1 MDKLQ
6 PLDGVLDTHVRE
18 LSALLAS
25 DHVQYVQSC
34 HEVFLQTFFPL
45 TDAEIRALEA
55 NGNSAEDWKKV
66 RKTTKNASLQTS
78 RIRQCAFYGK
88 VVLGSFSS
96 AVTHNVDGVPFPCGV
111 YNSVLSH
118 VVVLDDAL
126 VKDTLVLRNVL
137 VDARASVIKC
147 GSVTGPDAEKGAAA
161 GSKEAAANGMLLH
174 VGNETGGRCFRVV
187 ADLPFALGAALAT
200 NMRTNAAFLTTYEA
214 FVDEYVSKVQAPMAI
229 VAPRARVWGCFRV
242 QETFVGHSAVV
253 EDCNVVNSTI
263 LSTAE
268 EPSIVRSKSSVH
280 GSIIQWHSIV
290 QMLSVVEG
298 SFLCDTSRVE
308 RHGVVMS
315 SVIGPNT
322 SIAAGE
328 VTSSFVGPFVGFH
341 HQALLIASI
350 WPKGKGNIGY
360 GANVGSN
367 HTLRA
372 PDQEIFHGE
381 GVFFGLG
388 CNIKFPSNFVKA
400 PYSAI
405 ATAVNTLPQLVTMPF
420 ALISTPGHNISSL
433 SPAIN
438 EISPGVFTVLRNE
451 DKFRSRNKSKRTLI
465 EADIF
470 CPEIVQYM
478 KDARV
483 ELITAEGEAEL
494 SLADGEAV
502 YTDKQ
507 ARGLGKNY
515 MRDTSR
521 LAGIAAYTFFI
532 KLYALE
538 ALLKSVEDGC
548 VSADGTVG
556 SVDSSRYDLATL
568 SEEYDR
574 DSPIRDCLNDLVSM
588 KAEVA
593 KMAADSKK
601 RDDAR
606 GQRITPDYSDVHKPV
621 ASDPVV
627 LRAQRRMSDTCVG
640 NRMLFVSVDTADG
653 LTTKAI
659 TKTPRTG
666 KCYLSSLYPKTC
678 C

>member
-6 PLDGVLDTHVRE
+6 PLDGVLDTHVHE

-25 DHVQYVQSC
+25 DHVQYVQLC
-34 HEVFLQTFFPL
+34 HKVFLDSFFPL
-45 TDAEIRALEA
+45 TDAEICALEG

-66 RKTTKNASLQTS
+66 RKTTESASLQTS
-78 RIRQCAFYGK
+78 RIRQCAFSGK

-96 AVTHNVDGVPFPCGV
+96 AFTHNVDGVPFPCGL

-118 VVVLDDAL
+118 VVVLNDAL
-126 VKDTLVLRNVL
+126 VKDTLVLRDVL
-137 VDARASVIKC
+137 VDTRASVIKC
-147 GSVTGPDAEKGAAA
+147 GSVTGPDAENGAAPE
-161 GSKEAAANGMLLH
+161 SKESAANGMLLH

-200 NMRTNAAFLTTYEA
+200 NMRQNAAFVATYEA
-214 FVDEYVSKVQAPMAI
+214 FVDEYVSKVKVPMAI
-229 VAPRARVWGCFRV
+229 VAPHARVWGCFRV
-242 QETFVGHSAVV
+242 QGTFVGHLAVV
-253 EDCNVVNSTI
+253 EDCDVVNSTI

-268 EPSIVRSKSSVH
+268 EPSIVRSKSSVR
-280 GSIIQWHSIV
+280 GSIIQWHSTV
-290 QMLSVVEG
+290 ETLSVVEG
-298 SFLCDTSRVE
+298 SFLCDTSHVK

-388 CNIKFPSNFVKA
+388 CNIKFPSNYVKA

-438 EISPGVFTVLRNE
+438 EISPGWVLSNSVFTVLRNE
-451 DKFRSRNKSKRTLI
+451 DKFHSRNKSTRTLI

-470 CPEIVQYM
+470 RPEIVQHM
-478 KDARV
+478 KDARM

-515 MRDTSR
+515 MRETSR
-521 LAGIAAYTFFI
+521 LAGIAAYAFFI

-538 ALLKSVEDGC
+538 ALLKYVEDGC
-548 VSADGTVG
+548 VSAGGTVG
-556 SVDSSRYDLATL
+556 SVDSSSRYDLATL

-574 DSPIRDCLNDLVSM
+574 DSRIRDCLHDLVSM
-588 KAEVA
+588 KTEVA

-606 GQRITPDYSDVHKPV
+606 GRRITPDYSDVHKPV

-627 LRAQRRMSDTCVG
+627 LRAQR
-640 NRMLFVSVDTADG
+640 TAKDIEQRV
-653 LTTKAI
+653 A
-659 TKTPRTG
+659 RTRFII
-666 KCYLSSLYPKTC
+666 
-678 C
+678 